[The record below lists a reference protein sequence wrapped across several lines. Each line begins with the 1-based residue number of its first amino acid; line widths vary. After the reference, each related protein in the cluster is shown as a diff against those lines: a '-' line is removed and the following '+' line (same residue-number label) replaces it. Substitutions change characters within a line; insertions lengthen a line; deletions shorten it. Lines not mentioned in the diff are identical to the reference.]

1 MVGVAA
7 AIGGGL
13 ALVGGVAGSAIQAS
27 AAGDA
32 TDEQRRQFQQ
42 VQETLAP
49 YVQAGNRATR
59 ALEQL
64 VGSSSAESVAE
75 AESNPVFQELL
86 KQGEEAILQ
95 NAAATGGLRGGRTQ
109 EALARF
115 RPTLLQD
122 FINQRYNQLAGL
134 AQLGQA
140 SAAQQAAAGIQT
152 GENIS
157 SGILAQGSA
166 FAQPLNALGGLGGRL
181 LGEGLESAFA
191 GGSGGGGVSPSPIS
205 NAEWEALAS
214 GLINPGRGF

>member
-13 ALVGGVAGSAIQAS
+13 ALAGGIGGSLIQAG
-27 AAGDA
+27 AASDA
-32 TDEQRRQFQQ
+32 TDAQRAQFDE
-42 VQETLAP
+42 VQRTLAP
-49 YVQAGNRATR
+49 YVQAGTRATSQ
-59 ALEQL
+59 LEQL
-64 VGSSSAESVAE
+64 VGANRAQAVADIAASE
-75 AESNPVFQELL
+75 DFQGLL
-86 KQGEEAILQ
+86 EQGEEAILQ
-95 NAAATGGLRGGRTQ
+95 NAAATGGVRGGNTQ
-109 EALARF
+109 GLLARF
-115 RPTLLQD
+115 RPNLLQD
-122 FINQRYNQLAGL
+122 FINQRYQQLAGI

-140 SAAQQAAAGIQT
+140 SAAQQAAAGLQT

-181 LGEGLESAFA
+181 LGEGIESAFA
-191 GGSGGGGVSPSPIS
+191 GGGGGGGINPSNIS